1 MIKSIAEKPKAHLL
15 ELDLTG
21 PNGNAFAL
29 CGQAR
34 MLAKKLGLDPNPI
47 IANMTSSDYAHLL
60 EVFEEHFGDYV
71 ILYR

>member
-1 MIKSIAEKPKAHLL
+1 MIKSITEKPKQDLL

-29 CGQAR
+29 CGHAR
-34 MLAKKLGLDPNPI
+34 TLAKQLGLDPNPI
-47 IANMTSSDYAHLL
+47 IKDMTSSDYEHLL
-60 EVFEEHFGDYV
+60 KVFEQHFGDYV

>member
-1 MIKSIAEKPKAHLL
+1 MIKSIQEKPNVHLL

-29 CGQAR
+29 CGHAR
-34 MLAKKLGLDPNPI
+34 MLAKNLGLDPNPI
-47 IANMTSSDYAHLL
+47 IKDMTSSDYEHLL
-60 EVFEEHFGDYV
+60 QVFEQHFGDYV